1 MRHLLGLLFV
11 CAVQAADVVG
21 SDLLDGRFAAGLR
34 AAAGQDSADF
44 AGTLPARRALVEGRS
59 AAAILMVRPGEA
71 APAAGLREFRLA
83 SAVVVVAT
91 HGSNRMEQISFE
103 QLANA
108 YARDARAPARNW
120 NDLDPAA
127 RSELMTP
134 ALGSPPGTLVL
145 EVFQGLVLEGQ
156 PFRPDVRLRVEP
168 SLAADLLA
176 ARAGSIV
183 LLPKPPAA
191 RGRRRPDRRTF
202 RTPHRR
208 PSQHARR
215 HAGARPC
222 TSGSDMV
229 MATTTPGMA
238 ATDRDPDLARAH
250 AAAASVPDPEIP
262 VVTIDDLGMLRGVE
276 RSADGAIIVRL
287 SPTYTGCPATL
298 AIRLDVEAA
307 LLAAGLSHA
316 RVEIAAWVDDYN
328 QERPHSSLGY
338 TTPAAFAAE
347 LDKQWPASTA
357 QMRKTTARL

>member
-1 MRHLLGLLFV
+1 M
-11 CAVQAADVVG
+11 VG

-34 AAAGQDSADF
+34 AAVGQDYADF
-44 AGTLPARRALVEGRS
+44 AGTLPARLALVEGRS

-134 ALGSPPGTLVL
+134 ALSSPSGTLVL

-168 SLAADLLA
+168 ALAADLLA

-183 LLPKPPAA
+183 LLPRPPVA
-191 RGRRRPDRRTF
+191 RGRVLPVSDGRPGRSATAYGPDETNVHNGDYPLQVPLVLYFRPDKVAAL
-202 RTPHRR
+202 R
-208 PSQHARR
+208 PALRWL
-215 HAGARPC
+215 C
-222 TSGSDMV
+222 SD
-229 MATTTPGMA
+229 AA
-238 ATDRDPDLARAH
+238 ATLLTEQGLTPAP
-250 AAAASVPDPEIP
+250 AAARKAFVQ
-262 VVTIDDLGMLRGVE
+262 
-276 RSADGAIIVRL
+276 
-287 SPTYTGCPATL
+287 
-298 AIRLDVEAA
+298 RLDT
-307 LLAAGLSHA
+307 
-316 RVEIAAWVDDYN
+316 R
-328 QERPHSSLGY
+328 
-338 TTPAAFAAE
+338 
-347 LDKQWPASTA
+347 
-357 QMRKTTARL
+357 